1 MSHYAPFIKPY
12 IEYNQFGWGPCD
24 VSDME
29 VPYQPFCKSDRLGKI
44 SDWMMPVQ
52 DQKYT
57 NRYASTFGSNNSQY
71 AYFHEDDDATFHL
84 VDGGNPRA
92 IKPFQRNRYRP
103 NQRNNVRIHGRNVR
117 GNALSGVG
125 QSGAGGSGGAG
136 AGNKYGKGRDMRRGY
151 MGRRFMRNAPV
162 RLRESSVVVR
172 SDWVSIEEID
182 FPRLLKLSLPN
193 IKDGVDIVTCG
204 VLEYYD
210 KQCDRIN
217 VKNERPLQK
226 VDRIIN
232 VPGTIDDPVI
242 RRLSKTMGNVFATD
256 DIIATLMCC
265 TRSNYSWDIVIEKLG
280 TKVFLDKRDN
290 AQFDLL
296 TVNETALE
304 PPQDSEGS
312 INSPQSLSL
321 EATLINHN
329 FSQQVLKLGD
339 QEPKHKFE
347 EPNPFEEPGV
357 ELASVAYRYKQWQLG
372 DDVVLIARC
381 KHNGV
386 IKSPSGELQFV
397 SIKALNEWDSKA
409 ANSVEW
415 RQKLDSQR
423 GAVLASEL
431 RNNACKLAKWTVEA
445 VLAGSDQ
452 LKLGYV
458 SRVNRNDH
466 LRHVILGLQQFK
478 PQEFATQINLN
489 MDNAWGVLRCLVDIV
504 LKQPD
509 GKYLI
514 MKDPNKPMI
523 RLYDI
528 PENAFDSEGND
539 DEETSDDRPFLKAMG
554 NQI

>member
-1 MSHYAPFIKPY
+1 MSQYAPFIKPY

-24 VSDME
+24 MPDME

-52 DQKYT
+52 EKKYA
-57 NRYASTFGSNNSQY
+57 NKYASTFGSNNSQY

-84 VDGGNPRA
+84 VDGGNPRSL
-92 IKPFQRNRYRP
+92 KPYQRNRYRP
-103 NQRNNVRIHGRNVR
+103 NQRNNVRVHGRNVR
-117 GNALSGVG
+117 GNAAIGGG
-125 QSGAGGSGGAG
+125 QGGAGGAGGAG
-136 AGNKYGKGRDMRRGY
+136 AGNKYGKGRDMRRGN

-193 IKDGVDIVTCG
+193 IKDGVDVVTCG
-204 VLEYYD
+204 TLEYYD

-226 VDRIIN
+226 IDRIIN
-232 VPGTIDDPVI
+232 VPGTIDDPII
-242 RRLSKTMGNVFATD
+242 RRLSKSMGNVFATD

-304 PPQDSEGS
+304 PPQDEEGS

-329 FSQQVLKLGD
+329 FSQQVLKIGE
-339 QEPKHKFE
+339 QEPKHKFD

-386 IKSPSGELQFV
+386 IKSPAGELQFL

-458 SRVNRNDH
+458 SRVNRKDH
-466 LRHVILGLQQFK
+466 LRHVILGMQQFK

-528 PENAFDSEGND
+528 PDNAFDSEGND
-539 DEETSDDRPFLKAMG
+539 DEETSDDRPFLKSLG
-554 NQI
+554 N

>member
-1 MSHYAPFIKPY
+1 MSQFAPFIKPY

-24 VSDME
+24 VSEME

-44 SDWMMPVQ
+44 SDWMLPVQ
-52 DQKYT
+52 DKKYT
-57 NRYASTFGSNNSQY
+57 NKYTSTFGSNNSHY

-92 IKPFQRNRYRP
+92 LKPYQRNRYRP
-103 NQRNNVRIHGRNVR
+103 NQRNNVRVHGRNVR
-117 GNALSGVG
+117 GNATTGGG
-125 QSGAGGSGGAG
+125 QGGTGGSGGAG
-136 AGNKYGKGRDMRRGY
+136 TSNKYGKGRDMRRGFT
-151 MGRRFMRNAPV
+151 GRRFMRNPPV

-193 IKDGVDIVTCG
+193 IRDGNDVVTCG
-204 VLEYYD
+204 TLEYYD

-226 VDRIIN
+226 IDRIIN
-232 VPGTIDDPVI
+232 VPGTIDDPII

-304 PPQDSEGS
+304 PPQDDEGS

-329 FSQQVLKLGD
+329 FSQQVLKIGE
-339 QEPKHKFE
+339 QEPKHKFD

-381 KHNGV
+381 KHNGAV
-386 IKSPSGELQFV
+386 KSPSGEVQFV

-458 SRVNRNDH
+458 SRVNRKDH
-466 LRHVILGLQQFK
+466 LRHVILGMQQFK

-539 DEETSDDRPFLKAMG
+539 DEETSEDRPFLK
-554 NQI
+554 

>member
-1 MSHYAPFIKPY
+1 MSQYAPFIKPY
-12 IEYNQFGWGPCD
+12 IEYNQDGWGPCE
-24 VSDME
+24 VPELE

-44 SDWMMPVQ
+44 SDWMVPVQ
-52 DQKYT
+52 EKKYT
-57 NRYASTFGSNNSQY
+57 NKYASTFGNNNSHY

-84 VDGGNPRA
+84 VDGSNLKDL
-92 IKPFQRNRYRP
+92 KPYQRNRYRP
-103 NQRNNVRIHGRNVR
+103 NLRNNMRAHGRLGR
-117 GNALSGVG
+117 GNAASGG
-125 QSGAGGSGGAG
+125 GAGGMGGAG
-136 AGNKYGKGRDMRRGY
+136 QGASNKYGRGRDMRRGH

-172 SDWVSIEEID
+172 SDWVSVEEID
-182 FPRLLKLSLPN
+182 FPRLLKLSLPH
-193 IKDGVDIVTCG
+193 IKEGTDVVTCG
-204 VLEYYD
+204 TLEYYD

-217 VKNERPLQK
+217 VKKERPLQK
-226 VDRIIN
+226 IDRIIN

-242 RRLSKTMGNVFATD
+242 RRLSKSMGNVFATD

-265 TRSNYSWDIVIEKLG
+265 TRSVYSWDVVIEKLG
-280 TKVFLDKRDN
+280 TKIFMDKRDN

-296 TVNETALE
+296 TVNETSLE
-304 PPQDSEGS
+304 PPQDEDGF

-329 FSQQVLKLGD
+329 FSQQVLKIGE

-347 EPNPFEEPGV
+347 EPNPFETPGM
-357 ELASVAYRYKQWQLG
+357 EFASVAYRYKQWQLG
-372 DDVVLIARC
+372 DDVVLLVRC

-386 IKSPSGELQFV
+386 IKTPSGELQFL

-445 VLAGSDQ
+445 VLADSDQ

-458 SRVNRNDH
+458 SRVNRKDH
-466 LRHVILGLQQFK
+466 LRHVILGMQQFK

-489 MDNAWGVLRCLVDIV
+489 MDNAWGVLRCLIDIV
-504 LKQPD
+504 MKQPD

-523 RLYDI
+523 RLYEI
-528 PENAFDSEGND
+528 PENAFDSDGND
-539 DEETSDDRPFLKAMG
+539 DEETSDDKPFAKSMG
-554 NQI
+554 N